1 MTGSKRCFLWVGGL
15 VFLLAFALMFAGP
28 GSAAAEQKGQVTIA
42 TYFPMFYQVGGDPA
56 THSSG
61 YPVVSQHVFDSLIF
75 ADREQNQKPALAK
88 SWTVKGGWTDMVF
101 DLRDDVKFHNGMP
114 LTAEDVKFS
123 LETYVRPE
131 LKYIFQPLWKA
142 NIKLVEVLGPHKVR
156 IVLDHPDPGFMG
168 RLWWGGGIMPK
179 KYREQVGD
187 KGFAEK
193 PIGTGPFK
201 WVGYKQDVYWE
212 AEALPKHFRFTPSY
226 KKLKVM
232 YVPEHS
238 TRLAM
243 LRAGEAD
250 LIDAIGPNIPDIK
263 ADPKLRVIYCLYPY
277 AQTLAFADLSAPN
290 EPSPFLDIR
299 VRKAAS
305 LAVDRDTI
313 CKKVL
318 FGAAEPYG
326 EALAPITWGFDPSIK
341 PDPYDKEQAKA
352 LLTQAGYPNG
362 FSTTI
367 NTTATNKYWFEAVAG
382 NLAEAGIKTEIK
394 VIEAGAYQDAWRAR
408 KLRGLVSRTL
418 WWHCEKHAAAD
429 ASDMFLKTMPGA
441 IVTTDELSND
451 ILTGMSAET
460 EADMIKVGKKIS
472 KDIRDSRI
480 VAILWAAYQPY
491 GVSEKI
497 AFWEPQL
504 GAIPAT
510 AWEFIRLK

>member
-1 MTGSKRCFLWVGGL
+1 
-15 VFLLAFALMFAGP
+15 
-28 GSAAAEQKGQVTIA
+28 
-42 TYFPMFYQVGGDPA
+42 
-56 THSSG
+56 
-61 YPVVSQHVFDSLIF
+61 
-75 ADREQNQKPALAK
+75 
-88 SWTVKGGWTDMVF
+88 
-101 DLRDDVKFHNGMP
+101 
-114 LTAEDVKFS
+114 
-123 LETYVRPE
+123 
-131 LKYIFQPLWKA
+131 
-142 NIKLVEVLGPHKVR
+142 
-156 IVLDHPDPGFMG
+156 
-168 RLWWGGGIMPK
+168 MPK

-187 KGFAEK
+187 KGFADK
-193 PIGTGPFK
+193 PIGTGPFR
-201 WVGYKQDVYWE
+201 WLEYKQDQYWR
-212 AEALPKHFRFTPSY
+212 AEAVEKHFRFTPSY
-226 KKLKVM
+226 KYLKVM

-238 TRLAM
+238 TRMAM
-243 LRAGEAD
+243 LKAGEAD

-277 AQTLAFADLSAPN
+277 AQTLAFADLAAPN

-305 LAVDRDTI
+305 LAIDRDTI

-326 EALAPITWGFDPSIK
+326 EALAPITWGFDPTIK

-362 FSTTI
+362 FTTTI

-394 VIEAGAYQDAWRAR
+394 VIEAGAYSDAWRAR

-429 ASDMFLKTMPGA
+429 ASDMFLKTMNGA
-441 IVTTDELSND
+441 YVTTDELSND

-472 KDIRDSRI
+472 KDIRDTRI

-491 GVSEKI
+491 GVSDKI